1 MTERNNT
8 NNIGSNGSNGVDD
21 SIHGN
26 AVDHLAVMSLGGLT
40 EAEEQE
46 IELLIANDPELALEF
61 QAFGEVVDELPY
73 FPEPME
79 VSKKVEDMLFRRVEA
94 NAQAR
99 FKISPSTTQIFKA
112 RIPKKIEEPV
122 STSNWLESLIKR
134 PIFATS
140 LAAAALVF
148 SGVIWLQGVRISS
161 INSANEQVE
170 AQLNESVAAQQS
182 LTNQV
187 ASLEQELDESN
198 GFVEAYKSQLTD
210 TLVDNAMLQETAA
223 AAELTRDEIATQVA
237 TLVDSNSVLSD
248 RNVALEDKVAYQDE
262 IISLFGSDSARTIE
276 IGGTEQNP
284 GAAATLVFDPETDL
298 AILVVNDLP
307 QLEGDEVY
315 QVLLIRGSEHDTAE
329 TFTVNTGGENILIVE
344 SPQPMSIFDTVGVS
358 IEPTGGSI
366 QRTGDIVLLGEL
378 TG

>member
-1 MTERNNT
+1 MTERNNA
-8 NNIGSNGSNGVDD
+8 NNIGSNGSNGVEN
-21 SIHGN
+21 SMREN

-40 EAEEQE
+40 VEEERE
-46 IELLIANDPELALEF
+46 IELLIADDPELAMEL
-61 QAFGEVVDELPY
+61 QAFGEIVDELPY

-112 RIPKKIEEPV
+112 RIPQKVDQPV

-161 INSANEQVE
+161 INSAQAEIE

-182 LTNQV
+182 LTNEI
-187 ASLEQELDESN
+187 ADLEQELDEAN
-198 GFVEAYKSQLTD
+198 GFVDAYKSQLTD
-210 TLVDNAMLQETAA
+210 TLVENAILKETAA
-223 AAELTRDEIATQVA
+223 AAELSRDEIATQVA
-237 TLVDSNSVLSD
+237 SLVDNNSVLSD
-248 RNVALEDKVAYQDE
+248 RNVSLEEKVAYQDQ
-262 IISLFGSDSARTIE
+262 IIGLFGSDSTRTIE

-284 GAAATLVFDPETDL
+284 GAAATIVFNPEQEL

-315 QVLLIRGSEHDTAE
+315 QVLLIRGNEHDTAE
-329 TFTVNTGGENILIVE
+329 TFRVNTGGENILIVE

-358 IEPTGGSI
+358 IEPNGGSV

>member
-1 MTERNNT
+1 MTERNNA
-8 NNIGSNGSNGVDD
+8 NNIGPNGSNGVDN
-21 SIHGN
+21 SIREN
-26 AVDHLAVMSLGGLT
+26 AVDNLAVMSLGGLT
-40 EAEEQE
+40 AEEERE
-46 IELLIANDPELALEF
+46 IELLIAEDPELAMEL
-61 QAFGEVVDELPY
+61 QAFGEIVDELPY

-112 RIPKKIEEPV
+112 RIPKKIDEPV

-161 INSANEQVE
+161 INSAQAEIE

-182 LTNQV
+182 LTNEI
-187 ASLEQELDESN
+187 ADLEQELDEAN
-198 GFVEAYKSQLTD
+198 GFVEAYKTQLTD
-210 TLVDNAMLQETAA
+210 TLVDNAILQETAA
-223 AAELTRDEIATQVA
+223 AAELSRDEIATQVA
-237 TLVDSNSVLSD
+237 SLVDNNSVLSD
-248 RNVALEDKVAYQDE
+248 RNVSLEEKVAYQDQ
-262 IISLFGSDSARTIE
+262 IIGLFGSDNARTIE

-284 GAAATLVFDPETDL
+284 GAAATIVYDPDQEL

-315 QVLLIRGSEHDTAE
+315 QVLLIRGNEHDTAE
-329 TFTVNTGGENILIVE
+329 TFRVNTGGENILIVE

-358 IEPTGGSI
+358 IEPTGGSV

>member
-1 MTERNNT
+1 MTERNNA
-8 NNIGSNGSNGVDD
+8 NNMGPNRSNGVDD

-40 EAEEQE
+40 AAEEQE
-46 IELLIANDPELALEF
+46 IELLIADDPELALEL
-61 QAFGEVVDELPY
+61 QAFSEVVDELPY

-112 RIPKKIEEPV
+112 RIPKKIDEPI

-148 SGVIWLQGVRISS
+148 SGIIWLQGVRISS
-161 INSANEQVE
+161 INSANEQIE

-182 LTNQV
+182 LSNQV
-187 ASLEQELDESN
+187 AELEQELDESN

-210 TLVDNAMLQETAA
+210 TLVDNAILKETAA

-237 TLVDSNSVLSD
+237 TLVDTNGVLSD

-284 GAAATLVFDPETDL
+284 GAAATLVFDPSTDL

-344 SPQPMSIFDTVGVS
+344 SPQPMAIFDTVGVS
-358 IEPTGGSI
+358 IEPSGGSV